1 MEAISGFSGEL
12 GRNCAGDF
20 FIDEITRNDLDMDKV
35 FRRINNTQSTVGPG
49 RGQVA
54 RSSGE

>member
-20 FIDEITRNDLDMDKV
+20 FIDEITRNDLDMD
-35 FRRINNTQSTVGPG
+35 RRINNTQSTVGPG